1 VAGQTNRWI
10 IAILLVTAVA
20 LTGCGVGPAVESDW
34 RNASGEP
41 IDRGLLWSY
50 QGPSE
55 HCDWASAAFLA
66 IGRTG
71 DVAGVP
77 ADMNDQY
84 VRDPDHLFV
93 SELATAFQADAEL
106 PPGAVDT
113 GYSNGTLELWLD
125 PADSSSVY
133 LRVDDTYERW
143 PRVEGDDPLF
153 CT

>member
-1 VAGQTNRWI
+1 MAGQTNRWI

-93 SELATAFQADAEL
+93 SELATGPSRRCVGHRSGHRIPHREDVHRF
-106 PPGAVDT
+106 G
-113 GYSNGTLELWLD
+113 
-125 PADSSSVY
+125 SS
-133 LRVDDTYERW
+133 
-143 PRVEGDDPLF
+143 PL
-153 CT
+153 CH